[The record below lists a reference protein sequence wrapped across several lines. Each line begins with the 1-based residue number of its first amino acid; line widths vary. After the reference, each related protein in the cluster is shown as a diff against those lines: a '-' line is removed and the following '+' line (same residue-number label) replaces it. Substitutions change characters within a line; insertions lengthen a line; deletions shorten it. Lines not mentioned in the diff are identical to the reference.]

1 MTHQPPKQG
10 EPGFSRDED
19 LEPTRPKD
27 RPAEADLDASRE
39 KAAREPTLFAPDDE
53 DDPEKS

>member
-1 MTHQPPKQG
+1 MSHRPPKQG

-27 RPAEADLDASRE
+27 RPAEADLDATRK
-39 KAAREPTLFAPDDE
+39 KAAREPTLFAPDE
-53 DDPEKS
+53 DAAPDKG